1 MASPTTTVPL
11 ERLERRRICE
21 LAWRCD
27 PVIVVKGL
35 TKSWRLQMCL
45 AVLAAKSSCPL
56 HGRYTFVRLLA
67 TLLSVN
73 LNDED
78 PQLCHVRIVLAYRLN
93 EINSLSVFEHLLQ
106 ASTYTPTHINLS
118 INPLLNYLL
127 FANQGTIREEKPV
140 PPPTL
145 IALWILHPTAISPY
159 PFTASPGKRN
169 SDADSDISYKHTTTT
184 KNIHITHY
192 NINQHLYLA

>member
-1 MASPTTTVPL
+1 MASPTTTVP
-11 ERLERRRICE
+11 LERRRICE

-27 PVIVVKGL
+27 SVIVVKGL

-106 ASTYTPTHINLS
+106 ASTHTPTHINLS

-169 SDADSDISYKHTTTT
+169 SDADSDISYTRTTTT
-184 KNIHITHY
+184 KNIQITHY
-192 NINQHLYLA
+192 NIHQHLYLA